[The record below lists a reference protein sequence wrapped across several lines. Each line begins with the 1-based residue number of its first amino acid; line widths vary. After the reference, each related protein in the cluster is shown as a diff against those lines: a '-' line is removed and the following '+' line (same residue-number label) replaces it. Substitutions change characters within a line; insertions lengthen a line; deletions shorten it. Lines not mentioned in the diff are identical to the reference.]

1 MITRMF
7 GRSWLT
13 VGPPRTIGGAL
24 ELLGGGSE
32 SLIVSAT
39 ALIARPAPR
48 TPPAARPPLTNVRR
62 STLLSCARSMLAI
75 RALILGP
82 AATVGLALVTTAAVA
97 QAAPTCTPATLNNS
111 ALAAGSVT
119 LSPLPGSRDASP
131 LTQISFLGA
140 PVGALSAISVVG
152 SRTGVHSGRL
162 APYSQGDG
170 ASFLPARP
178 FAEGERVTVHARL
191 RNGGSAV
198 ALIDRFVIA
207 RADAISTTPERVHP
221 GVASQVQGFYSRPD
235 LHP

>member
-82 AATVGLALVTTAAVA
+82 AAAVGLALVA

-111 ALAAGSVT
+111 ALAGGSVT
-119 LSPLPGSRDASP
+119 LSPLPGSRDAAP
-131 LTQISFLGA
+131 LTQISFRGA
-140 PVGALSAISVVG
+140 PAGALSAISVVG